1 MVLTREDMKR
11 WGETQRPKAD
21 TKTETKPDT
30 DMTDICTL
38 VVYLLKDFMFRV
50 YMRREFT
57 YIASV
62 FFVIVT
68 SIVFVIIAIS
78 WCTWL
83 YLISHLCK
91 AVLFDNISVVCTMK
105 YIVVFVDI
113 NVICWYIMAT
123 NGSRQGNQGLW
134 LVSPFVIALI
144 HPERDPLML
153 AG

>member
-38 VVYLLKDFMFRV
+38 VVYLLKDFMLRV
-50 YMRREFT
+50 YVRWEST

-68 SIVFVIIAIS
+68 SIVFVIIAI
-78 WCTWL
+78 
-83 YLISHLCK
+83 K
-91 AVLFDNISVVCTMK
+91 VGVLDCI
-105 YIVVFVDI
+105 
-113 NVICWYIMAT
+113 
-123 NGSRQGNQGLW
+123 
-134 LVSPFVIALI
+134 
-144 HPERDPLML
+144 
-153 AG
+153 